1 MGKLYKYA
9 FYIVFT
15 MLFLVAC
22 IGKGDRKT
30 TPWGTPVSEVEEQ
43 ASVDVLP
50 QSGVAGLDD
59 IIENGELIVL
69 TLTGP
74 DTYYDYRGHGLGVQ
88 YMMCEAFAATLGLI
102 TRVEVCSDTLDLVSK
117 LKEGYGDVIAV
128 QLPKDKYKDK
138 GLLYCGAFG
147 RVARGEEQEAKVE
160 SGERSVETQWAVNV
174 QNKELADSL
183 NSWFRADMTKKM
195 ADREDY
201 LLAQA
206 VVHSSAWLSASASA
220 LKVSRSTYNAL
231 FQRYAP
237 AAGISWQLMA
247 RQCQQE
253 SGFDP
258 GARSWAGA
266 CGLMQIM
273 PSTAARFGLSKED
286 IFDPEK
292 NIATSARIMGSL
304 MRDFSDVPNPF
315 ERTCFAMAAYN
326 AGLGHIRDAMALA
339 REDGAPTTSW
349 TSVSRYVL
357 RLMQPQYYQSPVVH
371 HGYMRGTE
379 TVGYVAKIMGR

>member
-1 MGKLYKYA
+1 MKKLYKYT
-9 FYIVFT
+9 FYIVFAA
-15 MLFLVAC
+15 FFIAAC
-22 IGKGDRKT
+22 TGKDERKT
-30 TPWGTPVSEVEEQ
+30 TPWGTSVVDGEEQ
-43 ASVDVLP
+43 LPSVSVSHSSIATLE
-50 QSGVAGLDD
+50 D
-59 IIENGELIVL
+59 IRDNGEIIVL

-88 YMMCEAFAATLGLI
+88 YMMCEAFAATLGLT
-102 TRVEVCSDTLDLVSK
+102 TRVEVCSDTLDLISK
-117 LKEGYGDVIAV
+117 LKEGYGDVIAI
-128 QLPKDKYKDK
+128 QLPKHKYKDN
-138 GLLYCGAFG
+138 GLLYCGA
-147 RVARGEEQEAKVE
+147 
-160 SGERSVETQWAVNV
+160 SGLSQTQWAVNV

-183 NSWFRADMTKKM
+183 NNWFRADMPKKM
-195 ADREDY
+195 AEREDF

-206 VVHSSAWLSASASA
+206 VVHSAAWLSASPASLQA
-220 LKVSRSTYNAL
+220 RRSSYTAL
-231 FQRYAP
+231 FQRYASTASIP
-237 AAGISWQLMA
+237 WQLMS

-273 PSTAARFGLSKED
+273 PSTGARFGLSRED

-304 MRDFSDVPNPF
+304 MRDFSDIPNTT
-315 ERTCFAMAAYN
+315 ERICFALAAYN
-326 AGLGHIRDAMALA
+326 AGSGHIRDAMALA
-339 REDGAPTTSW
+339 REDGVVSTSW
-349 TSVSRYVL
+349 ASVSRYVL
-357 RLMQPQYYQSPVVH
+357 RLMQPQYYQSPVVR